1 MGREHTGFIDAHG
14 QKEEQKLGGPQKL
27 QVLLVN
33 DTLGMEI
40 DELIH
45 VLLYEQI

>member
-1 MGREHTGFIDAHG
+1 MLMVKR
-14 QKEEQKLGGPQKL
+14 KNKSWGGPQKL

-45 VLLYEQI
+45 VLLYEQM